1 MNWIEKDVVNS
12 MLPGIMGMVEKELHM
27 SMAAEIKRAVDA
39 EYALRVSTINES
51 YPAVKN
57 AYDNYQSI
65 LMTKK
70 EMIQAAWKH
79 AVDENTINRNDLLDQ
94 LKRTSGLDSFNEEQ
108 LREDY
113 PALKQAWDH
122 YQTLLKIAIEEE

>member
-1 MNWIEKDVVNS
+1 MNLLERT
-12 MLPGIMGMVEKELHM
+12 EQELTN
-27 SMAAEIKRAVDA
+27 SMAAEIKRAVAA
-39 EYALRVSTINES
+39 EYALRVATINES

-70 EMIQAAWKH
+70 EMIQAAWKQSMEDYELFYKH
-79 AVDENTINRNDLLDQ
+79 RSIKPQPT
-94 LKRTSGLDSFNEEQ
+94 EEQ

-113 PALKQAWDH
+113 PALKQAWDN
-122 YQTLLKIAIEEE
+122 YQTLLKIAIGDHEQ